1 MTLREIV
8 RAVGELGISYVRW
21 ILSALALALVLVVFD
36 WLKRRFWPTPEDP
49 ERRAQAKAWAALI
62 AEAEE
67 RTRERHPRD
76 PHTLTLTDGPHDP
89 GAEADADT
97 VRKV

>member
-1 MTLREIV
+1 MRCFETSFDPAGSGAMTLREII
-8 RAVGELGISYVRW
+8 RAVGE
-21 ILSALALALVLVVFD
+21 
-36 WLKRRFWPTPEDP
+36 RRFWPTPEDP

-62 AEAEE
+62 TEAEE

-76 PHTLTLTDGPHDP
+76 PHTLTLTDAPHDP
-89 GAEADADT
+89 GAESDADT